1 MGKGFQTSLE
11 MFNKM
16 YDNMPYFTDVFD
28 EDSFYV
34 FVVVFVLS
42 TVMVAF
48 LCSRFITIKEW
59 D

>member
-1 MGKGFQTSLE
+1 MDLFT
-11 MFNKM
+11 KM

-34 FVVVFVLS
+34 SVVLFVLS
-42 TVMVAF
+42 TVIVVIC
-48 LCSRFITIKEW
+48 LSRFITIKEF

>member
-1 MGKGFQTSLE
+1 MGKGFQTSMDL
-11 MFNKM
+11 FTKM

-34 FVVVFVLS
+34 SVVLFVLS
-42 TVMVAF
+42 TVIVVIC
-48 LCSRFITIKEW
+48 LSRFITIKEF